1 MKYLKYL
8 VILICIGTVSCK
20 KVIDLYPQSNL
31 NTGTYYSTADEVRA
45 GLTGAYNGLQRTM
58 ANEWQLTELRSDN
71 SKQGVPASTSSVNRD
86 LSDMDM
92 FIPAS
97 THQGM
102 YTYWLATY
110 NNIRNAN
117 IVLERLGV
125 VYEPSAGTINLNAIE
140 IDISDSIRKQLAG
153 EALFLRAYHYFNM
166 VRLFGGVFLIHTP
179 VSAAEAKTINRA
191 SVADMYK
198 LIETDLKTAA
208 VYLSPLKFN
217 QILAAN
223 QGRATSW
230 AAKSLLGKVY
240 LTQNKKAEA
249 IVQLQDV
256 QTNSGYSLQA
266 SYANVFSITTEMNSE
281 ILFAIRYKAG
291 GLGLGSSFGNDF
303 GPLNSGSAVIN
314 GSGLGNN
321 YPSNDLDTALVT
333 TDARRATNI
342 AVFGTGSAAKLYV
355 KKFLTPVILSGDGES
370 DWPIIR
376 YSDVL
381 LMLAEAQGYTPQSI
395 ALINLVRVRAGLAA
409 LPATVNTVALFEQA
423 LSNERRLEFA
433 FENQR
438 YFDLLRFNKT
448 FTTITAEQT
457 IKNHFAKEYARHYSQ
472 YLAPTPTLA
481 ELQANVTPDHLL
493 LPIPQHEIDTNTQL
507 KISQNP
513 GY

>member
-179 VSAAEAKTINRA
+179 VSAAARA
-191 SVADMYK
+191 
-198 LIETDLKTAA
+198 
-208 VYLSPLKFN
+208 
-217 QILAAN
+217 
-223 QGRATSW
+223 
-230 AAKSLLGKVY
+230 LLHC
-240 LTQNKKAEA
+240 T
-249 IVQLQDV
+249 
-256 QTNSGYSLQA
+256 
-266 SYANVFSITTEMNSE
+266 
-281 ILFAIRYKAG
+281 RC
-291 GLGLGSSFGNDF
+291 
-303 GPLNSGSAVIN
+303 
-314 GSGLGNN
+314 
-321 YPSNDLDTALVT
+321 
-333 TDARRATNI
+333 
-342 AVFGTGSAAKLYV
+342 
-355 KKFLTPVILSGDGES
+355 
-370 DWPIIR
+370 
-376 YSDVL
+376 
-381 LMLAEAQGYTPQSI
+381 
-395 ALINLVRVRAGLAA
+395 
-409 LPATVNTVALFEQA
+409 
-423 LSNERRLEFA
+423 
-433 FENQR
+433 
-438 YFDLLRFNKT
+438 
-448 FTTITAEQT
+448 
-457 IKNHFAKEYARHYSQ
+457 
-472 YLAPTPTLA
+472 LAPPA
-481 ELQANVTPDHLL
+481 
-493 LPIPQHEIDTNTQL
+493 
-507 KISQNP
+507 
-513 GY
+513 